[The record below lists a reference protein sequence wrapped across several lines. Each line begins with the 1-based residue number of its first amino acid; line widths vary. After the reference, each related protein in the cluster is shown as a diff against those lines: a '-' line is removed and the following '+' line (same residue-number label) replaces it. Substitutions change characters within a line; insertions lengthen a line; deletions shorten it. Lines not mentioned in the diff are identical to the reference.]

1 MSTTNDLVS
10 MLETNMDL
18 YRKMHK
24 EFFFAAAYLRHFYGL
39 STVCL
44 EDIDKWLSEDE
55 ISDFTIA
62 YMMGGEL

>member
-1 MSTTNDLVS
+1 MMKPYKVWVR
-10 MLETNMDL
+10 EKHMDL
-18 YRKMHK
+18 YRQTHK

-44 EDIDKWLSEDE
+44 EDIAKWLSEDE
-55 ISDFTIA
+55 ISDFTVA